1 VSHRPTQPEPALASF
16 EDWLVTQT
24 SATRPRRQIAQLM
37 LDQRL
42 NEVDFGA
49 RAVRAEFRRML
60 DDFES
65 ATLGLWVRS
74 APLPRRSART
84 GTRSVLGLPEEGTS
98 G

>member
-1 VSHRPTQPEPALASF
+1 MSHQPTQTEPELASF

-37 LDQRL
+37 LDRRL

-49 RAVRAEFRRML
+49 GAVRAEFRRML

-65 ATLGLWVRS
+65 ATRGLWVRS

-84 GTRSVLGLPEEGTS
+84 NTQSVLGLPEEGTA